1 MGAAG
6 IDGQD
11 TQGMLCQPTELTSTD
26 ATSYHD
32 QGCVEKRS
40 PRPARETGKKRS
52 HRRYRLQTMSDYRG
66 PYCTCVVRDD
76 VIPRVSRSS
85 IGRSQ
90 TPGNGKGSVWDGNEV
105 QRPCWLS
112 SVQVSNGFIY
122 TALGAC
128 SRTKVIDTSP
138 EPEGRFVRDDLSEKS
153 SNHRLLVW
161 SLVRCPKILLK
172 GRHSSRVPTCPS
184 RVCTG
189 RNESERTYSITDHSV
204 QVLDNA
210 CMASLSS
217 SHEKRSVRVSYE
229 RQDSHAHLLR
239 GTTTDLRRLHS
250 DLVLLP
256 AVAVSS
262 APHRCMD
269 VVVRTLRL
277 VLRGYRWFRRDV
289 SLRRRPSFRFVLLSV
304 WDASL
309 SMATSSFVR
318 RSLSA
323 RRGGGRNP
331 QVRRGCLS
339 RILSHHVRD
348 ACDPSGLKDY
358 LAIIGFLATT
368 LARASFPIRVRP
380 CAHHGMPGPFSFL
393 PLPMR
398 GIRPRTCACRAAAAA
413 DVVAWK
419 RSGNVCAMDRR
430 GRPSFHPRDVV
441 EQTKKRPPH
450 ASHHKRQKS
459 HFTRKVE

>member
-1 MGAAG
+1 MPNSERARPRWQERDADTHRGWWTFG
-6 IDGQD
+6 GSSWDRRGD
-11 TQGMLCQPTELTSTD
+11 TQGMPCQPSESVCMH
-26 ATSYHD
+26 ATSDLD
-32 QGCVEKRS
+32 QGCVEERS

-52 HRRYRLQTMSDYRG
+52 RRRYRLQTKSDYRG
-66 PYCTCVVRDD
+66 LYYTCVVRDD
-76 VIPRVSRSS
+76 VTPRVSRSS

-90 TPGNGKGSVWDGNEV
+90 IPGNGKGSAWDGNEV

-172 GRHSSRVPTCPS
+172 GRHSSRVPQCPS

-277 VLRGYRWFRRDV
+277 VLRGHRWFRRDV

-323 RRGGGRNP
+323 RRGGRSNP

-380 CAHHGMPGPFSFL
+380 CAHHGMPGPFLFL

-413 DVVAWK
+413 DVVA
-419 RSGNVCAMDRR
+419 
-430 GRPSFHPRDVV
+430 
-441 EQTKKRPPH
+441 
-450 ASHHKRQKS
+450 
-459 HFTRKVE
+459 